1 MDQRLR
7 DYYIESQ
14 VSNATPGQMLVML
27 YDCLLEQ
34 AEVAE
39 REMATLDGAG
49 DFRIASHAVTRCIK
63 MLTEL
68 NGCLRRNVEPALCT
82 TLSDLYRFF
91 MGQLYE
97 SLQKREAKNIRA
109 IIPLI
114 RRLRET
120 WVEADR
126 RANKYQPGSVAA
138 AA

>member
-14 VSNATPGQMLVML
+14 VNNATPGQLLVML
-27 YDCLLEQ
+27 YDCLIEQ

-39 REMATLDGAG
+39 REMASLDGAG
-49 DFRIASHAVTRCIK
+49 DIGAAAHAVTRCIK
-63 MLTEL
+63 ILTEL
-68 NGCLRRNVEPALCT
+68 NGCLRRTVEPALCT

-91 MGQLYE
+91 MNQLYE
-97 SLQKREAKNIRA
+97 SLQKREAKNIRS
-109 IIPLI
+109 IIPLL

-126 RANKYQPGSVAA
+126 QANKFQPGSAAVAA
-138 AA
+138 